1 MNPKEALATFKT
13 FPQIETSRLV
23 LRKITPSDAN
33 DLFSFMSDEA
43 TVKNNLILPHKQIAE
58 TDKFI
63 KYLNKQY
70 DKQQDIRWGITKKGS
85 DTLIGTIGYFNF
97 HPQDFQAEIGV
108 ILDKQYWRGGIMT
121 EALVA
126 ALTFG
131 FNNLAFNRITI
142 FIWPDN
148 APAIGLAK
156 KVGFQE
162 EGLLKEC
169 KFLNDQFYD
178 LGMYSLLKK
187 NYLQGPWIS

>member
-1 MNPKEALATFKT
+1 
-13 FPQIETSRLV
+13 
-23 LRKITPSDAN
+23 
-33 DLFSFMSDEA
+33 
-43 TVKNNLILPHKQIAE
+43 
-58 TDKFI
+58 
-63 KYLNKQY
+63 
-70 DKQQDIRWGITKKGS
+70 
-85 DTLIGTIGYFNF
+85 
-97 HPQDFQAEIGV
+97 
-108 ILDKQYWRGGIMT
+108 MT

-187 NYLQGPWIS
+187 NYLQGPWYLS